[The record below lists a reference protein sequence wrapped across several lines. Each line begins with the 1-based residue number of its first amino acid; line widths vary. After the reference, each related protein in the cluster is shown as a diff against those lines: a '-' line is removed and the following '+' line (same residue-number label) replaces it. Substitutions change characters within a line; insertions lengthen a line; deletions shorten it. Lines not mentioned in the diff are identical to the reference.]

1 MPSFQNRSHRGILAR
16 KNVVAFLRKIRLGK
30 CHKGLSVAGI
40 PTLHVHA
47 LKFHMTKG
55 V

>member
-16 KNVVAFLRKIRLGK
+16 KNVVAFLRKVRLGK
-30 CHKGLSVAGI
+30 CHKGPSVAGI
-40 PTLHVHA
+40 ATLHAHA
-47 LKFHMTKG
+47 LKVHMTKS